1 MYSEVDTTSLTD
13 SQLKQGID
21 SVLIYVADSYGVSYD
36 EKDIKKGTVNG
47 GYAENVRGPVDGSDM
62 EMDIMVFET
71 GGSGIGIV
79 IFISEDIEN
88 SEYLAQYYHLLESL
102 EF

>member
-1 MYSEVDTTSLTD
+1 
-13 SQLKQGID
+13 
-21 SVLIYVADSYGVSYD
+21 
-36 EKDIKKGTVNG
+36 
-47 GYAENVRGPVDGSDM
+47 M